1 MSLVPMSQWEFSEV
15 MSGKLFHETRWW
27 NNEYTSWQIS
37 LLDTNSW
44 NCLDYIILSWL
55 WWDDFL
61 RALLDPWIWI
71 KRKKWGD
78 KRKSWVTN
86 LYSAWSTCWTDYHF
100 LSLLNYLPF
109 LSSSWVYSYVHIKGW
124 NKIPRS
130 VQQGN
135 QFTLFLL
142 MIDICGCGL
151 W

>member
-1 MSLVPMSQWEFSEV
+1 MSSVPVSQWELSEV
-15 MSGKLFHETRWW
+15 TSGKLFHESRWW
-27 NNEYTSWQIS
+27 NNEYTSWQIA

-44 NCLDYIILSWL
+44 NCLDYIILLWL

-61 RALLDPWIWI
+61 RALLNPWIWI

-78 KRKSWVTN
+78 KRKSWVTD
-86 LYSAWSTCWTDYHF
+86 LYSAWSTCWTDCRF
-100 LSLLNYLPF
+100 FSLLNYLPF
-109 LSSSWVYSYVHIKGW
+109 LSPSWVYSYVHIKWW

-130 VQQGN
+130 LQQGN

-142 MIDICGCGL
+142 MIDIYWCGL